1 MEKTFK
7 KIKVG
12 IGLAALATLFAFNL
26 HHAVVYHYGVLNL
39 NFSQNWQVYAQ
50 TNSAGA
56 GGDSH
61 PGGGD
66 SHPGG
71 GTPPGSGTPCIC
83 PDVANACIST
93 YFRHREPKWE
103 PHQVEGYFQVN
114 SYVHIPLLNRDVR
127 IGSFTINGGATLRV
141 PACVNSTNEICR
153 RDHVNQDA
161 RL

>member
-61 PGGGD
+61 PGGC

-71 GTPPGSGTPCIC
+71 VPPNLVQHRITGEGVVEIRITF
-83 PDVANACIST
+83 NAQGIASAVPIFGQCCEWTGNISD
-93 YFRHREPKWE
+93 WCDADM
-103 PHQVEGYFQVN
+103 
-114 SYVHIPLLNRDVR
+114 IPVCMD
-127 IGSFTINGGATLRV
+127 GHG
-141 PACVNSTNEICR
+141 
-153 RDHVNQDA
+153 
-161 RL
+161 